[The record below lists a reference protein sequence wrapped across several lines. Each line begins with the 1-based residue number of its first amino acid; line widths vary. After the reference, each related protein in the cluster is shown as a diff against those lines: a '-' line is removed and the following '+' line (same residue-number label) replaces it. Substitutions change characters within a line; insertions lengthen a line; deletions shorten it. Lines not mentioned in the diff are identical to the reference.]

1 MDFLEERLD
10 GATPERWI
18 HDLERPAWDQYF
30 MGMVFLAAMRS
41 HDQQTKQGC
50 VIVDWD
56 TRTVL
61 GTGYNGH
68 PRGTVE
74 PQLAGTPREY
84 IAAAEP
90 LPTLRAG
97 GIKPDGTLQRK
108 PDKYACMVH
117 ADTNAVVNAAAGRSD
132 NAVMYLPM
140 PPCETCLGILANMPF
155 VKIRRI
161 VYLEDRDLPNTRWL
175 LEYLP
180 HIRLEKYT
188 GPNPAEVL
196 LNAAAY
202 VQLRL
207 TQSQALSA
215 KSATTYTS

>member
-1 MDFLEERLD
+1 MDFLEDRLN

-61 GTGYNGH
+61 GTGFNGH
-68 PRGTVE
+68 PRGSQA
-74 PQLAGTPREY
+74 PQTQPNIGVSQ
-84 IAAAEP
+84 
-90 LPTLRAG
+90 LPTLREG
-97 GIKPDGTLQRK
+97 SPRSDGIIQGK
-108 PDKYACMVH
+108 PDKYSCMVH

>member
-1 MDFLEERLD
+1 MDFLEDRLN

-50 VIVDWD
+50 VIVDWA
-56 TRTVL
+56 TKTIL

-68 PRGTVE
+68 PRGSQKQVVDTSCWPPIVE
-74 PQLAGTPREY
+74 D
-84 IAAAEP
+84 

-97 GIKPDGTLQRK
+97 GIKPDGTLQCK

-140 PPCETCLGILANMPF
+140 PPCETCLGVMANMPF
-155 VKIRRI
+155 VKIHRI
-161 VYLEDRDLPNTRWL
+161 VYLEDRDLPNTEWL
-175 LEYLP
+175 LRFLP

-202 VQLRL
+202 VHLRL